1 MIIIISFLQ
10 KNLTPGCRA
19 ILPGARS
26 TQISRHGS
34 PHLAIPALGI
44 LQKKFA
50 EAAQAGALPIYWGDP
65 EIGNYF
71 NSKAFINCHGYPTL
85 DEAVSRVIEID
96 QDEVLYRQMLAE
108 PWFPNNTKPK
118 ILSEDSIKSFL
129 KNIFDQPLEEAY
141 RRNRSRWG
149 MKYEKS
155 LHRIYFHPL
164 KQYGHEV
171 RAWFRGKA

>member
-50 EAAQAGALPIYWGDP
+50 EAAQ
-65 EIGNYF
+65 
-71 NSKAFINCHGYPTL
+71 AFINCHGYPTL

-149 MKYEKS
+149 MKYEKN
-155 LHRIYFHPL
+155 LHRMYFHPV
-164 KQYGHEV
+164 KQGLDKL
-171 RAWFRGKA
+171 RAKLRKRS